1 MTRLFLTN
9 FNKSPTGM
17 KIFKKVSGMKIN
29 FNKNEFVP
37 MNLSDE
43 EIHAVTHVLD
53 CPAGSLHFKYLGVP
67 IHFEKLK
74 REDIQ
79 SVINKLIKRVIGWRG
94 RLLAYSSRLTLIKLC
109 LASIP
114 MYLFSFLKFPKWTIK
129 LFESQM
135 THCL

>member
-43 EIHAVTHVLD
+43 EIHEVTHVLD
-53 CPAGSLHFKYLGVP
+53 CPAGSLHFKYLE
-67 IHFEKLK
+67 FQFTLK
-74 REDIQ
+74 
-79 SVINKLIKRVIGWRG
+79 N
-94 RLLAYSSRLTLIKLC
+94 
-109 LASIP
+109 
-114 MYLFSFLKFPKWTIK
+114 
-129 LFESQM
+129 
-135 THCL
+135 